1 MRSSFSAVLSPLA
14 VLLLL
19 SGGPVLSQEQRPAP
33 HGGVLSLLPPP
44 SVTQHSV
51 AMPDGERLAYE
62 AKAGTLALLG
72 GAGEITAEVFYTFY
86 KLQPEPGR
94 PAAERPI
101 TFVFNGGPGAASAYL
116 HLGAL
121 GPRVLATGQG
131 GEFLPP
137 PQRLEDNPDTWLD
150 MTDLVFVDPVGTGYS
165 RVAPGQEERNFW
177 GVNQDASALGAFI
190 RLFLHQEER
199 THSPLYLVGES
210 YGGFRAALLAKTL
223 QEEIGVAPRGIV
235 LVSPAIEL
243 DFVRADDLQPLRWA
257 LPLPSMAA
265 VRLAREGLTGAEFDR
280 RLAEAERYAMSDYL
294 VALAGGL
301 EEGGRAASGAV
312 AQLTG
317 LPLPLVEKHF
327 GRVPAEVF
335 AKEADRGSRQVLS
348 MYDATIA
355 GPDAWPQS
363 SRLGADA
370 VLDRSVPVLTSA
382 FVDYARDELNFRT
395 NVSYRLLNR
404 ETSRHWDYGARQEF
418 NGVLDDLQDARALNP
433 SLDVLI
439 VHGYADLVTPYMA
452 SRYLVGQLPPL
463 SKAKPIR
470 LANYQGGHMMYF
482 RDDSRA
488 ALSRDAASLYQ
499 PAR

>member
-1 MRSSFSAVLSPLA
+1 MRFRTSAASFLA
-14 VLLLL
+14 VLLLS
-19 SGGPVLSQEQRPAP
+19 SGAPAGAQEQQRPAP
-33 HGGVLSLLPPP
+33 HGGVLSLLPLP
-44 SVTQHSV
+44 SVTQHSI
-51 AMPDGERLAYE
+51 ALPGGETLAYE

-72 GAGEITAEVFYTFY
+72 GAGEITAEIFYTFY
-86 KLQPEPGR
+86 KLKPEPGR
-94 PAAERPI
+94 RPVERPV

-121 GPRVLATGQG
+121 GPRVLATGEG

-137 PQRLEDNPDTWLD
+137 PQRLEDNPDTWLG
-150 MTDLVFVDPVGTGYS
+150 MTDLVFVDPGGTGYS

-190 RLFLHQEER
+190 RLFLQGEER
-199 THSPLYLVGES
+199 TRSPLYLVGES

-223 QEEIGVAPRGIV
+223 QEDVGIAPRGIV

-243 DFVRADDLQPLRWA
+243 NFVRGDDLQPLTWA
-257 LPLPSMAA
+257 LTLPSMAA
-265 VRLAREGLTGAEFDR
+265 VKLSREGVTGAAFDR
-280 RLAEAERYAMSDYL
+280 RLAQAERYALSDYL

-301 EEGGRAASGAV
+301 EEGGRAASGEV

-327 GRVPAEVF
+327 ARIPAEVF
-335 AKEADRGSRQVLS
+335 AKETARDSREVLS
-348 MYDATIA
+348 LYDGTIA

-363 SRLGADA
+363 PRLGPDA
-370 VLDRSVPVLTSA
+370 VLDQSVPVLTSA
-382 FVDYARDELNFRT
+382 FVDYARNELNFRT
-395 NVSYRLLNR
+395 SVSYRLLNR
-404 ETSRHWDYGARQEF
+404 EASRQWDYGARQEF

-439 VHGYADLVTPYMA
+439 VHGTADLVTPYMA
-452 SRYLVGQLPPL
+452 SRYLVQQLPPL
-463 SKAKPIR
+463 ARAKPIR
-470 LANYQGGHMMYF
+470 LANYPGGHMMYF

-488 ALSRDAASLYQ
+488 ALKRDAVALYGPAS
-499 PAR
+499 